1 MKSLSLQPSKTW
13 WTHTNGTGLQQHYKN
28 CLTQLLQ
35 KSIMQT
41 LKQHLHDTLY
51 GSSVYPVHTVQL
63 TYWEKCKISYD
74 IRCVNI
80 RAHPMLM
87 GKVTAADAL
96 FAHFYASKS

>member
-1 MKSLSLQPSKTW
+1 
-13 WTHTNGTGLQQHYKN
+13 
-28 CLTQLLQ
+28 
-35 KSIMQT
+35 MQT

-74 IRCVNI
+74 IR
-80 RAHPMLM
+80 AQSMLM

-96 FAHFYASKS
+96 VAWLCFQKLASAVNTATQCTADFKQGVSIP